1 MTWCADWRAVDAW
14 ARSVG
19 DHLVHELELHTELVR
34 VRAELDRCRAMLR
47 AATPEPRPA
56 STVEL
61 GRPVPYGAVR
71 GGTPPAPGR
80 LDCARR
86 RGRDMSASG
95 YWAGSERTVPSHP
108 HRSSRRINYVD
119 LTLAECQTLL
129 ESRDIGR
136 IGWNAGHG
144 PQILPVSYACVAEL
158 IVFRTS
164 PFGVLSELVRPTQV
178 VFEVDDLDATQHTG
192 WSVIA
197 RGRGQAVASPALLT
211 HLWTVDG
218 GRAVGRWRAQRLHR
232 DHRRAVDRPFLRI
245 TARAVRGATRS
256 TLTLSR
262 PDDNRP
268 TSGPERA

>member
-19 DHLVHELELHTELVR
+19 DHLVHELQLHTELAR

-61 GRPVPYGAVR
+61 GRPVPLRRRAR
-71 GGTPPAPGR
+71 GTPPAPGR
-80 LDCARR
+80 PRLARR

-95 YWAGSERTVPSHP
+95 SWAGSERAVPSHRQ
-108 HRSSRRINYVD
+108 RSSRRINYVD

-144 PQILPVSYACVAEL
+144 PQIFPVSYACVADL

-178 VFEVDDLDATQHTG
+178 VFEVDDLDATQHTRLECHRPRSG
-192 WSVIA
+192 PGRGVA
-197 RGRGQAVASPALLT
+197 RPAHPPVDRRRGRT
-211 HLWTVDG
+211 
-218 GRAVGRWRAQRLHR
+218 VGRGRAQRLHR

-245 TARAVRGATRS
+245 AARAVRGTTRS
-256 TLTLSR
+256 TLTHQ
-262 PDDNRP
+262 P
-268 TSGPERA
+268 T

>member
-1 MTWCADWRAVDAW
+1 
-14 ARSVG
+14 
-19 DHLVHELELHTELVR
+19 
-34 VRAELDRCRAMLR
+34 
-47 AATPEPRPA
+47 
-56 STVEL
+56 
-61 GRPVPYGAVR
+61 
-71 GGTPPAPGR
+71 
-80 LDCARR
+80 
-86 RGRDMSASG
+86 MSASG
-95 YWAGSERTVPSHP
+95 SWAGSERTVPSHP

-144 PQILPVSYACVAEL
+144 PQILPVSYACVGEL

-218 GRAVGRWRAQRLHR
+218 AEPWAGGVRNVFIGITVERLTGRSFGSQRVPS
-232 DHRRAVDRPFLRI
+232 A
-245 TARAVRGATRS
+245 ARRGAH
-256 TLTLSR
+256 
-262 PDDNRP
+262 
-268 TSGPERA
+268 